1 MSNSPLRRVRLPVGF
16 PGQLYL
22 THMPGYYR
30 SVEIHT
36 VAWSQFPAGT
46 QAYLLCLAGKS
57 ERRRKS
63 PDYPKFL
70 EAVNLGERWIEFPT
84 RDRSVPTDLSTFLQL
99 LDRLA
104 EILVQPDHLL
114 AIHCAAGVG
123 RTGTVAT
130 ALLVRLGLTPEDAL
144 AAVVEARSEP
154 ETPRQLRFA
163 LSIPSLSDL
172 VEIYD
177 RLLVRR
183 LLAQFDQEA
192 IRREL
197 LEAPE
202 IRPGDLVEGETEL
215 ARLMR
220 CIQVTDIEFRGRS
233 LNEIV
238 EQELSLCR

>member
-1 MSNSPLRRVRLPVGF
+1 
-16 PGQLYL
+16 
-22 THMPGYYR
+22 MPGYYR
-30 SVEIHT
+30 PVETHT
-36 VAWSQFPAGT
+36 AAWSQFPAGT
-46 QAYLLCLAGKS
+46 QPYLLCLAGKA

-70 EAVNLGERWIEFPT
+70 EVVNLGERWCEFPI
-84 RDRSVPTDLSTFLQL
+84 RDRSIPKDLPAFIRL
-99 LDRLA
+99 LDRLS
-104 EILVQPDHLL
+104 EVLVQPNHLL

-130 ALLVRLGLTPEDAL
+130 ALLVRLGLPPEDAL
-144 AAVVEARSEP
+144 AAVEEAGSEP

-163 LSIPSLSDL
+163 LSIPRLCDL
-172 VEIYD
+172 GEIND

-183 LLAQFDQEA
+183 LLAYFDQET

-197 LEAPE
+197 LDAPE
-202 IRPGDLVEGETEL
+202 IRPAELVAGETQL

-220 CIQVTDIEFRGRS
+220 CIQMADIELGGRS

-238 EQELSLCR
+238 GTALNQ